1 MPEIRGSTRRARGG
15 IPVQIAHLGDARW
28 VALRR
33 RIDRA
38 VVRALADPHF
48 GSALLADPATVL
60 DGQAP
65 DPTGEQRARLR
76 LIRARTLQE
85 FAAQATRL
93 FWATERPR

>member
-1 MPEIRGSTRRARGG
+1 VREIRGSSRRARGNTF
-15 IPVQIAHLGDARW
+15 VQIAHLGDARW

-60 DGQAP
+60 AAP

-76 LIRARTLQE
+76 SIRARTLKE

-93 FWATERPR
+93 FWATERSR